1 MSTDT
6 NKLQHGLIVPNG
18 KMASDIVFERH
29 DMVLLFEA
37 KKANPN
43 GDPDAENMPR
53 IQPNTLKGLV
63 TDVCLK
69 RKIRNFFSLY
79 KTDGTL
85 KDSPET
91 CYDIFIREN
100 AILQKLM
107 EAKPI
112 DDLAKEIFVKEYEQ
126 KIESWDAKKQK
137 KTQKSKTNSEGDA
150 PKQENDA
157 NGTEPKEEIN
167 PAEEKKQESYRDALC
182 KTYFDLRAFGG
193 VLSTEGPLKG
203 SFYGQVRG
211 PIQFSFAESLD
222 KVLQLDATITRCC
235 STSEK
240 ENKDL
245 KKQSESEEKT
255 GGNRTMGRKYN
266 IDYGLYRTH
275 IYFSPA
281 FAAKTGFT
289 YADLDNFLFAIT
301 HMFTDDPSSNRSGMR
316 VVGLVDFQHS
326 RPLGNA
332 HAHKLFDMVNVEMR
346 DKNKE
351 FPDSIDDYW
360 GSAPKGGI
368 NGKDNEPP
376 KITAKQIIWDIP
388 LKKEDDKS
396 KNVQ

>member
-1 MSTDT
+1 MNTDT

-18 KMASDIVFERH
+18 KTASDIVSERH

-53 IQPNTLKGLV
+53 IQPNSLKGLV

-79 KTDGTL
+79 NPDETL
-85 KDSPET
+85 KGNNTAIPGYEV
-91 CYDIFIREN
+91 FIREN

-107 EAKPI
+107 EAEPI
-112 DDLAKEIFVKEYEQ
+112 EKLAKEIFTKTYLQ
-126 KIESWDAKKQK
+126 KIESWDAKKSK
-137 KTQKSKTNSEGDA
+137 KGKGKKEEAKTNDA
-150 PKQENDA
+150 
-157 NGTEPKEEIN
+157 EPEEEIN
-167 PAEEKKQESYRDALC
+167 PAEEKKQESFRDALC
-182 KTYFDLRAFGG
+182 QTYFDLRAFGG

-211 PIQFSFAESLD
+211 PLQFSFAESLD

-245 KKQSESEEKT
+245 KKQSEGQEKT

-326 RPLGNA
+326 RPLGNE
-332 HAHKLFDMVNVEMR
+332 HAHKLFDKVKVEMK
-346 DKNKE
+346 DKTKE
-351 FPDSIDDYW
+351 FPDSIEDYW
-360 GSAPKGGI
+360 GEAPEKQVVGCE
-368 NGKDNEPP
+368 KV
-376 KITAKQIIWDIP
+376 TAKKIIWDIP
-388 LKKEDDKS
+388 TIS
-396 KNVQ
+396 NV

>member
-1 MSTDT
+1 MNNDITLHH
-6 NKLQHGLIVPNG
+6 KLIELPNG
-18 KMASDIVFERH
+18 KKASDIVFERH
-29 DMVLLFEA
+29 DMVLIFEA

-79 KTDGTL
+79 NPDETL
-85 KDSPET
+85 KGNNPAINRYE
-91 CYDIFIREN
+91 IFIREN
-100 AILQKLM
+100 AILEQLM
-107 EAKPI
+107 KAEPI
-112 DDLAKEIFVKEYEQ
+112 EKLAKEIFEKTHLQ
-126 KIESWDAKKQK
+126 NIASWDAKKQK
-137 KTQKSKTNSEGDA
+137 KGQKNKSKSGEEVPAQADETNE
-150 PKQENDA
+150 
-157 NGTEPKEEIN
+157 TEQKEEIN

-182 KTYFDLRAFGG
+182 QTYYDLRAFGG
-193 VLSTEGPLKG
+193 VISTEGPLKG

-211 PIQFSFAESLD
+211 PIQFSFSESLD

-240 ENKDL
+240 ENKNL
-245 KKQSESEEKT
+245 KKQNESDEKT

-289 YADLDNFLFAIT
+289 YADLDNFLFALT
-301 HMFTDDPSSNRSGMR
+301 HMFTDDTSSSRSGMR

-326 RPLGNA
+326 RPLGNE
-332 HAHKLFDMVNVEMR
+332 HAHKLFDMVKVEMK
-346 DKNKE
+346 DKKKE
-351 FPDSIDDYW
+351 FPDAIDDYW
-360 GSAPKGGI
+360 GEAPDKIDG
-368 NGKDNEPP
+368 D
-376 KITAKQIIWDIP
+376 KITPRKIIWEIP
-388 LKKEDDKS
+388 KKDEKDKD
-396 KNVQ
+396 V

>member
-1 MSTDT
+1 MTNETLKLHHKLREIPEGKKTSDT
-6 NKLQHGLIVPNG
+6 
-18 KMASDIVFERH
+18 VFERH
-29 DMVLLFEA
+29 DMVLIFEA

-79 KTDGTL
+79 KTDGNL
-85 KDSPET
+85 KENSSVVSG
-91 CYDIFIREN
+91 YDIFIREN
-100 AILQKLM
+100 AILQSLM
-107 EAKPI
+107 EAEPI
-112 DDLAKEIFVKEYEQ
+112 KILAKKIFVEIYK
-126 KIESWDAKKQK
+126 
-137 KTQKSKTNSEGDA
+137 
-150 PKQENDA
+150 
-157 NGTEPKEEIN
+157 KEEKDF
-167 PAEEKKQESYRDALC
+167 KKGNEFWDISHRDALC
-182 KTYFDLRAFGG
+182 QTYFDLRAFGG
-193 VLSTEGPLKG
+193 VISTEGPLKG

-211 PIQFSFAESLD
+211 PLQFSFAESLD

-289 YADLDNFLFAIT
+289 YADLDNFLFAMT
-301 HMFTDDPSSNRSGMR
+301 HMFTDDTSSSRSGMR

-368 NGKDNEPP
+368 NGKDNEPS

>member
-6 NKLQHGLIVPNG
+6 NELQHGLIVPNG
-18 KMASDIVFERH
+18 KTVSDIVFERH

-100 AILQKLM
+100 AILEQLM
-107 EAKPI
+107 KANPI
-112 DDLAKEIFVKEYEQ
+112 EELAKKIFVNKYGL
-126 KIESWDAKKQK
+126 KIESWDAKKTK
-137 KTQKSKTNSEGDA
+137 KGKDKKE
-150 PKQENDA
+150 
-157 NGTEPKEEIN
+157 EPKTDNAQQEEKIN

-182 KTYFDLRAFGG
+182 QTYFDLRAFGG

-211 PIQFSFAESLD
+211 PLQFSFAESLD

-245 KKQSESEEKT
+245 KKQGESDEKT

-289 YADLDNFLFAIT
+289 YADLDNFLFAMT
-301 HMFTDDPSSNRSGMR
+301 HMFTDDTSSSRSGMR

-368 NGKDNEPP
+368 NGKENEPS

>member
-18 KMASDIVFERH
+18 KKASDIVFERH

-53 IQPNTLKGLV
+53 IQPITLKGLV

-69 RKIRNFFSLY
+69 RKVRNFFSLY
-79 KTDGTL
+79 NTDGTL

-100 AILQKLM
+100 AILEQLM
-107 EAKPI
+107 KANPI
-112 DDLAKEIFVKEYEQ
+112 DELAKNIFVNKYGL
-126 KIESWDAKKQK
+126 KIESWDAKKSK
-137 KTQKSKTNSEGDA
+137 KGKGKKE
-150 PKQENDA
+150 
-157 NGTEPKEEIN
+157 EPKTDDAGQEEEIN

-182 KTYFDLRAFGG
+182 QTYFDLRAFGG

-211 PIQFSFAESLD
+211 PLQFSFAESLD

-266 IDYGLYRTH
+266 IDYGIYRAH

-289 YADLDNFLFAIT
+289 YTDLDNFLFAMT
-301 HMFTDDPSSNRSGMR
+301 HMFTDDTSSSRSGMR

-368 NGKDNEPP
+368 NGEDNEPL

>member
-1 MSTDT
+1 MSNDNTLHH
-6 NKLQHGLIVPNG
+6 KLITIPNG
-18 KMASDIVFERH
+18 KKASDIVFERH

-79 KTDGTL
+79 KTDGNL
-85 KDSPET
+85 IGNGSAESG
-91 CYDIFIREN
+91 YDIFIREN
-100 AILQKLM
+100 AILEQLM
-107 EAKPI
+107 KANPI
-112 DDLAKEIFVKEYEQ
+112 EELAKIIFVRKYGL
-126 KIESWDAKKQK
+126 KIESWDAKKIK
-137 KTQKSKTNSEGDA
+137 KRKVK
-150 PKQENDA
+150 
-157 NGTEPKEEIN
+157 KEESKPDGTGQEEAII

-182 KTYFDLRAFGG
+182 QSYYDLRAFGG

-222 KVLQLDATITRCC
+222 KVLQLDSTITRCC

-240 ENKDL
+240 EKNQLTKEG
-245 KKQSESEEKT
+245 ESDEKT

-266 IDYGLYRTH
+266 IDYGLYRAH

-289 YADLDNFLFAIT
+289 YTDLDNFLFALT
-301 HMFTDDPSSNRSGMR
+301 HMFTDDTSANRSGMR

-326 RPLGNA
+326 RSLGNS
-332 HAHKLFDMVNVEMR
+332 HAHKLFEKVKVEM
-346 DKNKE
+346 KKKSEE
-351 FPDSIDDYW
+351 FPESIEDYW
-360 GSAPKGGI
+360 GEVPEGQI
-368 NGKDNEPP
+368 VDCNQ
-376 KITAKQIIWDIP
+376 ITAKKIIWEIP
-388 LKKEDDKS
+388 KK
-396 KNVQ
+396 

>member
-6 NKLQHGLIVPNG
+6 NELQHGLIVPNG
-18 KMASDIVFERH
+18 KTASDMVSERH

-100 AILQKLM
+100 AILEQLM
-107 EAKPI
+107 KANPI
-112 DDLAKEIFVKEYEQ
+112 EELAKKIFVNKYDL
-126 KIESWDAKKQK
+126 KIESWDAKKTK
-137 KTQKSKTNSEGDA
+137 KGKDKKE
-150 PKQENDA
+150 
-157 NGTEPKEEIN
+157 EPKTDNAEQEEKIN

-182 KTYFDLRAFGG
+182 QTYFDLRAFGG

-211 PIQFSFAESLD
+211 PLQFSFAESLD

-245 KKQSESEEKT
+245 KKQGESDEKT

-289 YADLDNFLFAIT
+289 YADLDNFLFAMT
-301 HMFTDDPSSNRSGMR
+301 HMFTDDTSSSRSGMR

>member
-1 MSTDT
+1 MGNDIT
-6 NKLQHGLIVPNG
+6 LHHGLIIPNG
-18 KMASDIVFERH
+18 KKASDIVFERH

-79 KTDGTL
+79 ETDGNL
-85 KDSPET
+85 IENGSAESG
-91 CYDIFIREN
+91 YDIFIREN
-100 AILQKLM
+100 AILQQLM

-112 DDLAKEIFVKEYEQ
+112 EALAKTIFEKTHLQ
-126 KIESWDAKKQK
+126 NIKSWDVK
-137 KTQKSKTNSEGDA
+137 KTKKGKDKKEESATADTNR
-150 PKQENDA
+150 
-157 NGTEPKEEIN
+157 KEEIN
-167 PAEEKKQESYRDALC
+167 PAEEKKQESFRDALC
-182 KTYFDLRAFGG
+182 QTYFDLRAFGG
-193 VLSTEGPLKG
+193 VISTEGPLKG

-235 STSEK
+235 STSKK
-240 ENKDL
+240 EEEQL
-245 KKQSESEEKT
+245 KKQSDSEEKT

-301 HMFTDDPSSNRSGMR
+301 HMFTDDTSANRSGMR
-316 VVGLVDFQHS
+316 VVGLIDFQHS

-332 HAHKLFDMVNVEMR
+332 PAHKLFEKVKVEKR
-346 DKNKE
+346 DKTKE
-351 FPDSIDDYW
+351 FPESIEDYW
-360 GSAPKGGI
+360 GEAPE
-368 NGKDNEPP
+368 GKVADFE
-376 KITAKQIIWDIP
+376 KVAAKKIIWEIP
-388 LKKEDDKS
+388 R
-396 KNVQ
+396 KNNV

>member
-1 MSTDT
+1 MSNDITLHH
-6 NKLQHGLIVPNG
+6 NLIEIPKG
-18 KMASDIVFERH
+18 KKSSDIIFERH
-29 DMVLLFEA
+29 DMVLIFEA

-79 KTDGTL
+79 ETDGNLIENNTAE
-85 KDSPET
+85 SG
-91 CYDIFIREN
+91 YNIFIREN
-100 AILQKLM
+100 AILQQLM

-112 DDLAKEIFVKEYEQ
+112 EELAKKIFVEKYGL

-137 KTQKSKTNSEGDA
+137 KIKNNKSKSVEEDLTPDD
-150 PKQENDA
+150 KA
-157 NGTEPKEEIN
+157 NETEQKEEIN

-182 KTYFDLRAFGG
+182 QTYYDLRAFGG
-193 VLSTEGPLKG
+193 VISTEGPLKG

-211 PIQFSFAESLD
+211 PLQFSFAESLD

-240 ENKDL
+240 EKNQL
-245 KKQSESEEKT
+245 TKQSESDEKT

-326 RPLGNA
+326 RPLGNE
-332 HAHKLFDMVNVEMR
+332 HAHKLFDRVKVEKK
-346 DKNKE
+346 DKEKE
-351 FPDSIDDYW
+351 FPDSIEDYY
-360 GSAPKGGI
+360 GEVSESKVGESVKAK
-368 NGKDNEPP
+368 
-376 KITAKQIIWDIP
+376 KIVWDIP
-388 LKKEDDKS
+388 KK
-396 KNVQ
+396 V

>member
-1 MSTDT
+1 MDKKE
-6 NKLQHGLIVPNG
+6 NKLQHGLIVPDG
-18 KMASDIVFERH
+18 RKASDIVFERH
-29 DMVLLFEA
+29 DMVLIFEA
-37 KKANPN
+37 KKSNPN

-79 KTDGTL
+79 KTDGNL
-85 KDSPET
+85 IENGGAEGG
-91 CYDIFIREN
+91 YDIFIREN

-112 DDLAKEIFVKEYEQ
+112 EDLAKKIFVEKYGL

-137 KTQKSKTNSEGDA
+137 KGRKNKPESGEELPAQTDEAKEAEQ
-150 PKQENDA
+150 
-157 NGTEPKEEIN
+157 KEEIN
-167 PAEEKKQESYRDALC
+167 PVEEKKQESYRDALC
-182 KTYFDLRAFGG
+182 QTYFDLRAFGG
-193 VLSTEGPLKG
+193 VISTEGPLKG

-211 PIQFSFAESLD
+211 PLQFSFAESLD

-240 ENKDL
+240 ENTNL
-245 KKQSESEEKT
+245 KKQSESDEKT

-266 IDYGLYRTH
+266 VDYGLYRTH

-281 FAAKTGFT
+281 FATKTGFT

-326 RPLGNA
+326 RPLGNE
-332 HAHKLFDMVNVEMR
+332 HAHKLFEKVKVEMN

-351 FPDSIDDYW
+351 FPDSIEDYW
-360 GSAPKGGI
+360 GEAPEPK
-368 NGKDNEPP
+368 NGESVIP
-376 KITAKQIIWDIP
+376 KKIVWDIP
-388 LKKEDDKS
+388 KKS
-396 KNVQ
+396 